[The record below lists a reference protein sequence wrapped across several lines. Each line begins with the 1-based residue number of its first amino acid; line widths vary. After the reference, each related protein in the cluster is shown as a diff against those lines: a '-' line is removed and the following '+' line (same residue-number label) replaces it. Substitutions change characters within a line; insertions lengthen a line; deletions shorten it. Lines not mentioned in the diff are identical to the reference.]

1 VKPSLIFGLAAIFAT
16 TAHPMAF
23 AADLVREDFAGS
35 GASPLAGAAPTLNL
49 PAPTA
54 VWSADPVFSANGQV
68 NDGTNTDRG
77 AYLDLGPD
85 FAFKPNETYTLVL
98 GWTNLDNAILFAGF
112 SNTAPN
118 PNAAMQTQGTNF
130 ALRARRITA
139 GTDTLA
145 AWKNPGASANPG
157 TIATPAT
164 GSATLTLHTRTLS
177 DATFT
182 IDGLDIPV
190 AIDLSGGFRYLW
202 IGFEDP
208 ASTSPAS
215 DARFTQLRFSGPDP
229 ETPPLDPAVVTIL
242 PETTLVPPGTTVT
255 LSANPPDATVRFTLD
270 GSPPDANSQVF
281 NAPVTL
287 TNSATIR
294 AIAFR
299 NGTPGPESSRSFTL
313 QEPFATAP
321 NLLLIIGDDVG
332 YGDLQCYGGPTIATP
347 ALDSLAYGGIRFT
360 QFTTAGP
367 GNFASQYAL
376 MTGRVAARSGLGNAV
391 PPGAPGWQAEE
402 WSLAEMLRRRGF
414 STAFIGE
421 WHLGNANG
429 SHPNDQGFQL
439 FHGLPFPL
447 AQGPPLVE
455 NRNVLEAVATP
466 ANLLEQL
473 AVRAESRI
481 ATAEQPFALIF
492 QCPALAA
499 TGTSIGGPHGR
510 RIEALDS
517 TVARLLTALE
527 TRGATAN
534 TLVVFLGDG
543 GTTRSADGGSNGL
556 FRDGSGTTWE
566 GGLRTP
572 MIARLP
578 GTLPAGQMNLSLL
591 WLPDL
596 MPTLASLLGGDITAD
611 RPLDGTPRPAVL
623 KGTRT
628 VPAGDETALS
638 FRFQNNAYQLT
649 TVRKGRWKSHLS
661 IVNVD
666 PQNTNPLTGSQL
678 YDLHVDAE
686 ERINRATQQPAVLT
700 ELQSLATAL
709 SAQLPAPGS
718 TDLPPPK
725 PALRGAVSTRLES
738 SGRNPRARFLFTRPL
753 DSIDDNYRIEHST
766 DLESWQSLAIEP
778 FKISCTPV
786 PGFLEDIEI
795 HVETGAPPLDGSS
808 RFLRLGAG
816 RASNP

>member
-1 VKPSLIFGLAAIFAT
+1 MKLARIFRLAAIVAT
-16 TAHPMAF
+16 AANPMAF
-23 AADLVREDFAGS
+23 AADLVREDFS
-35 GASPLAGAAPTLNL
+35 GPASSPLAGSAPALNL
-49 PAPTA
+49 PAPAA
-54 VWSADPVFSANGQV
+54 VWSADPVFSADGQV

-77 AYLDLGPD
+77 AYLDLGAD

-112 SNTAPN
+112 SNTAPD
-118 PNAAMQTQGTNF
+118 PNFAMQTQGTNF
-130 ALRARRITA
+130 ALRARRISA

-145 AWKNPGASANPG
+145 AWKNPGASASPG

-164 GSATLTLHTRTLS
+164 GSATMTLLTRSLS

-182 IDGLDIPV
+182 VDGLDTPV
-190 AIDLSGGFRYLW
+190 AIDLGSGFRYLW

-208 ASTSPAS
+208 ASAAPAS
-215 DARFTQLRFSGPDP
+215 DARFTQLRFSGPAP
-229 ETPPLDPAVVTIL
+229 EPPPPEPTAVTIL
-242 PETTLVPPGTTVT
+242 PEATLVPHGTTVT
-255 LSANPPDATVRFTLD
+255 LSANPPDAIIRFTLD

-281 NAPVTL
+281 GAPVTL
-287 TNSATIR
+287 TSSAIVRTT
-294 AIAFR
+294 AFL
-299 NGTPGPESSRSFTL
+299 NGNPGPESTRSYTL
-313 QEPFATAP
+313 QEPFETAP

-332 YGDLQCYGGPTIATP
+332 YGDLQCYGGPAIATP

-367 GNFASQYAL
+367 GNLASQYAL
-376 MTGRVAARSGLGNAV
+376 MTGRVAARSGLGNAAA
-391 PPGAPGWQAEE
+391 PGSSGWQAEE
-402 WSLAEMLRRRGF
+402 WSLAEMLRRRGY

-439 FHGLPFPL
+439 FYGLPFPL
-447 AQGPPLVE
+447 VQGPPLVE
-455 NRNVLEAVATP
+455 NRSVLEAAAAP
-466 ANLLEQL
+466 AMLLEQL
-473 AVRAESRI
+473 AVRAENRI
-481 ATAEQPFALIF
+481 ATAEQPFALVF
-492 QCPALAA
+492 QCPTLAA
-499 TGTSIGGPHGR
+499 AGNSIGGPHGR

-517 TVARLLTALE
+517 AVARLLTALD

-543 GTTRSADGGSNGL
+543 GASRGTDGGSNGL

-596 MPTLASLLGGDITAD
+596 MPTLASLLGGDIAAD
-611 RPLDGTPRPAVL
+611 RPLDGTPRPAVM

-638 FRFQNNAYQLT
+638 FRYQNNAYQLA

-661 IVNVD
+661 IINLD
-666 PQNTNPLTGSQL
+666 PQNTNPVTGSQL

-686 ERINRATQQPAVLT
+686 ERINRAAQQPAVLT
-700 ELQSLATAL
+700 ELQALASAL
-709 SAQLPAPGS
+709 SARLPAPGS
-718 TDLPPPK
+718 NDLPPPK

-738 SGRNPRARFLFTRPL
+738 SGRNPRARFRFSRPL
-753 DSIDDNYRIEHST
+753 DSIDDDYRIEHST
-766 DLESWQSLAIEP
+766 DLESWQSLAIAP
-778 FKISCTPV
+778 FKVSRTPV

-795 HVETGAPPLDGSS
+795 LVEMGAPPLDGSAS
-808 RFLRLGAG
+808 FLRLGTG
-816 RASNP
+816 RAANP